1 MKRLLSLALLAS
13 TAASAQT
20 ELVVWHSY
28 RAAEKA
34 AIEKVAA
41 AYNAS
46 HPGVKV
52 TTLAVPYDAFAD
64 KISAAVPRGKGPDIF
79 IYAQDRLGGWIE
91 AGNTVEPID
100 FFLDDQTRARF
111 IPSTLDAMTYRG
123 TVWGLPVNYKVI
135 TLIYNKKLVKK
146 PPTTSTELVAMA
158 KKLTDRAAGR
168 FGLAY
173 WYSDYYYHAAL
184 QNAFGGRV
192 FEGTTAK
199 PVLNAPENVKA
210 LDLLVSWIDKGI
222 LPAEP
227 STALITALFN
237 QGKAAMIFT
246 GPWFLGE
253 IDPGIEWG
261 LAKLPTVVEAGSK
274 PVINNPE
281 NEKALDQL
289 LAWIDAGILPAEPS
303 TALITALFNQ
313 GKAAMVFSGPWFLGE
328 IAPEIQ
334 WGLAPLPTIDAA
346 GGKPMR
352 PWMTVEGAYI
362 AAPSKHK
369 DAAYDFIK
377 FLTDKQAATIMAL
390 EGRQSPSNKSVYDDP
405 KVASDPVLK
414 AFKAQVDVAIPMPN
428 LPEMTMTWSP
438 VTTMMAG
445 VAKKGVTPKQG
456 LDKAQEQVAKDV
468 AGLRK
473 K

>member
-1 MKRLLSLALLAS
+1 MNALARPLFTLLAL
-13 TAASAQT
+13 AAAVAPSARAAAET
-20 ELVVWHSY
+20 EIVVWHAY

-41 AYNAS
+41 AYGAS

-64 KISAAVPRGKGPDIF
+64 KISAAVPRGKGPDVF

-91 AGNTVEPID
+91 AGNTVEPVD
-100 FFLDDQTRARF
+100 FLLDKPTRDRF
-111 IPSTLDAMTYRG
+111 IPTTMDAVTYRG
-123 TVWGLPVNYKVI
+123 TVYGLPVNYKVI
-135 TLIYNKKLVKK
+135 TLIYNKKLVPT
-146 PPTTSTELVAMA
+146 PPRTSTELVALA
-158 KKLTDRAAGR
+158 RKLSDKSAGR

-192 FEGTTAK
+192 FEKGTSK

-210 LDLLVSWIDKGI
+210 LEFLGSWIDQGF

-237 QGKAAMIFT
+237 GGKAAMIFT

-253 IDPGIEWG
+253 IAPEIDYG
-261 LAKLPTVVEAGSK
+261 LAVLPTVAEAG
-274 PVINNPE
+274 
-281 NEKALDQL
+281 
-289 LAWIDAGILPAEPS
+289 
-303 TALITALFNQ
+303 NQ
-313 GKAAMVFSGPWFLGE
+313 
-328 IAPEIQ
+328 
-334 WGLAPLPTIDAA
+334 PL
-346 GGKPMR
+346 R

-369 DAAYDFIK
+369 DQAYDFVK
-377 FLTDKQAATIMAL
+377 YLTDGPSARIMAL
-390 EGRQSPSNKSVYDDP
+390 EGRQSPSNKAVYEDP
-405 KVASDPVLK
+405 QVAADPVLK
-414 AFKAQVDVAIPMPN
+414 AFRKQVEVAVPMPN
-428 LPEMTMTWSP
+428 LAEMTMVWSP
-438 VTTMMAG
+438 ATIMMAS
-445 VAKKGVTPKQG
+445 VAKRSTPPQVAA
-456 LDKAQEQVAKDV
+456 DKAQAEVLKSISE
-468 AGLRK
+468 LRK

>member
-1 MKRLLSLALLAS
+1 MPSRLERLFAALLVLAVLAG
-13 TAASAQT
+13 TPLRAAAET
-20 ELVVWHSY
+20 EIVVWHAY

-41 AYNAS
+41 AYGAS

-91 AGNTVEPID
+91 AGNTVEPVD
-100 FFLDDQTRARF
+100 FFLDKPTRDRF
-111 IPSTLDAMTYRG
+111 IPSTLDAVTYKG
-123 TVWGLPVNYKVI
+123 TVYGLPVNYKVI
-135 TLIYNKKLVKK
+135 TLIYNKKLVTT
-146 PPTTSTELVAMA
+146 PPRTSAELVTLA
-158 KKLTDRAAGR
+158 KKLTDKAAGR

-192 FEGTTAK
+192 FEKGTAK

-210 LDLLVSWIDKGI
+210 LDLLVKWLDEGI

-253 IDPGIEWG
+253 IAPEIDYG
-261 LAKLPTVVEAGSK
+261 LAQLPTVAEAG
-274 PVINNPE
+274 N
-281 NEKALDQL
+281 
-289 LAWIDAGILPAEPS
+289 
-303 TALITALFNQ
+303 
-313 GKAAMVFSGPWFLGE
+313 
-328 IAPEIQ
+328 
-334 WGLAPLPTIDAA
+334 APL
-346 GGKPMR
+346 R

-362 AAPSKHK
+362 AAPSKNK
-369 DAAYDFIK
+369 DVAYDFMK
-377 FLTDKQAATIMAL
+377 YLTDKDSARVMAL
-390 EGRQSPSNKSVYDDP
+390 EGRQSPSNKATYDDP
-405 KVASDPVLK
+405 KVAADPVLK
-414 AFKAQVDVAIPMPN
+414 AFRTQVEVAVPMPN
-428 LPEMTMTWSP
+428 LAEMTMVWSP
-438 VTTMMAG
+438 ATIMMAS
-445 VAKKGVTPKQG
+445 VAKRSTPPKAAA
-456 LDKAQEQVAKDV
+456 DKAQAEVLKSLSE
-468 AGLRK
+468 LRRK
-473 K
+473 

>member
-1 MKRLLSLALLAS
+1 MRLLLLALIVS

-46 HPGVKV
+46 HSGTRV

-64 KISAAVPRGKGPDIF
+64 KISAAVPRGKGPDVF

-100 FFLDDQTRARF
+100 FFLDDATKARF
-111 IPSTLDAMTYRG
+111 IPTTMDAMTYRG

-135 TLIYNKKLVKK
+135 TLIYNKKLVQK
-146 PPTTSTELVAMA
+146 PPATTAELVATA
-158 KKLTDRAAGR
+158 KKLTDKAAGR

-192 FEGTTAK
+192 FEGNSAK
-199 PVLNAPENVKA
+199 PVLNAPENVKG
-210 LDLLVSWIDKGI
+210 LELLVSWLDAGI

-237 QGKAAMIFT
+237 GGKAAMIFT

-253 IDPGIEWG
+253 IDPGIDWG
-261 LAKLPTVVEAGSK
+261 LALLPAAVEAGNK
-274 PVINNPE
+274 P
-281 NEKALDQL
+281 L
-289 LAWIDAGILPAEPS
+289 
-303 TALITALFNQ
+303 
-313 GKAAMVFSGPWFLGE
+313 
-328 IAPEIQ
+328 
-334 WGLAPLPTIDAA
+334 
-346 GGKPMR
+346 R
-352 PWMTVEGAYI
+352 PWMTVEGAFI

-369 DAAYDFIK
+369 DAAYDFVK
-377 FLTDKQAATIMAL
+377 FLTDKEAAKTMAI
-390 EGRQSPSNKSVYDDP
+390 EGRQSPSNKAAYEDP
-405 KVASDPVLK
+405 KVANDPTLK
-414 AFKAQVDVAIPMPN
+414 AFRSQVEVAVPMPN
-428 LPEMTMTWSP
+428 LPEMTMVWSP
-438 VTTMMAG
+438 ATIMMAS
-445 VAKKGVTPKQG
+445 VAKRTIQPKAA
-456 LDKAQEQVAKDV
+456 LDKAQAEVLKAV
-468 AGLRK
+468 SELHK